1 MAGVPPVHLIIEKAD
16 TMFAIQQE
24 GAPFTWEETEFRG
37 EQIATKFDSWEHHPS
52 ELSIAFDNGSEPTE
66 GLKIF
71 TDGSASEEGVG
82 AAFVV
87 FDETGRK
94 VHSLQMKLPNYSN
107 NFEAEGVAILKAMD
121 YIYTQKEGLQ
131 VQILTDSLST
141 LRGMANYENR
151 NTLVNQIKSRYRSIC
166 GKFQMQFSYVKAH
179 SGIGGNE
186 LADELAKEAITTG
199 KKLNIPITKRFIN
212 EQLTKNIFEKWNSIW
227 TTEGKDSELYQWIR
241 NVKHRPDHF
250 PSDRRT
256 SQALTGH
263 GRFPFYL
270 YRFGIRENNKCQCG
284 LPAENMDHFLKDC
297 PLTEEFR
304 AKLKKKH
311 HGRIIEAKPEIVK
324 SKASLAILGEMV
336 DHINLK
342 AL

>member
-141 LRGMANYENR
+141 LREW
-151 NTLVNQIKSRYRSIC
+151 Q
-166 GKFQMQFSYVKAH
+166 
-179 SGIGGNE
+179 
-186 LADELAKEAITTG
+186 
-199 KKLNIPITKRFIN
+199 ITK
-212 EQLTKNIFEKWNSIW
+212 T
-227 TTEGKDSELYQWIR
+227 
-241 NVKHRPDHF
+241 
-250 PSDRRT
+250 
-256 SQALTGH
+256 
-263 GRFPFYL
+263 
-270 YRFGIRENNKCQCG
+270 GIRWSTKSSQDTG
-284 LPAENMDHFLKDC
+284 VYAEN
-297 PLTEEFR
+297 FR
-304 AKLKKKH
+304 CNS
-311 HGRIIEAKPEIVK
+311 R
-324 SKASLAILGEMV
+324 M
-336 DHINLK
+336 
-342 AL
+342 

>member
-1 MAGVPPVHLIIEKAD
+1 
-16 TMFAIQQE
+16 
-24 GAPFTWEETEFRG
+24 
-37 EQIATKFDSWEHHPS
+37 
-52 ELSIAFDNGSEPTE
+52 
-66 GLKIF
+66 
-71 TDGSASEEGVG
+71 
-82 AAFVV
+82 
-87 FDETGRK
+87 
-94 VHSLQMKLPNYSN
+94 
-107 NFEAEGVAILKAMD
+107 
-121 YIYTQKEGLQ
+121 
-131 VQILTDSLST
+131 
-141 LRGMANYENR
+141 
-151 NTLVNQIKSRYRSIC
+151 
-166 GKFQMQFSYVKAH
+166 MQFSYVKAH

-199 KKLNIPITKRFIN
+199 KKLNIPITKQFIN
-212 EQLTKNIFEKWNSIW
+212 KQRTNNIFEKWNSIW